1 MKGKMSHLD
10 KFLENR
16 MLSAPKS
23 VPSIQKIAKEFITSP
38 EHLSAYDFRQPYSTI
53 LVGQVQSGKTGHYLG
68 IAAAVADQEPR
79 FPIFLLLTQNS
90 VSLQQQT
97 LKESIKLLTS
107 FDVFDESSQVEFEL
121 SLSTSSSPKM
131 VVLKKNKT
139 PLRKWLRILNQDL
152 LSGRPLFIID
162 DEADSTGLNT
172 RVNVPDQSEINEILE
187 ELINTSTAYFLQV
200 TATPQAIFLQNK
212 VSVFRP
218 KSHLQFKPGTGYLG
232 GNFFFPESTMPYSYK
247 QTDNNELNLLRNPL
261 SNDLPVGL
269 KKAIFTFCITAFY
282 KLKIDNDTGC
292 NFLIHPSVRQIDHQ
306 LILTKIQLFLKEFLQ
321 NPSDP
326 QYSPLFEESYQDLL
340 STKPQIG
347 PKDVFLRGL
356 LNFPIQVHVLN
367 SGAGN
372 QTRELPRNGANIF
385 IGGNV
390 LSRGL
395 VIPSLQTI
403 YYCRESRQL
412 LIDTFWQ
419 HSRAFGYDRDET
431 MVRLFMP
438 AGMYSNFVQMNRS
451 IMRLFEVLE
460 TNHSFD
466 VPIIVPAGMLPT
478 RRAVV
483 EDMAGNCIVGGVNH
497 FPVVPNEENESE
509 LDSLLANYDENQ
521 DFYVIDRDVAID
533 ILIASDMEEIGGIPR
548 EYFEIGIE
556 KLAKDDKVVL
566 AVRRNRSI
574 SAGTGTLLSPNDR
587 QLSMSHPSDVVL
599 ILYKLNGEVN
609 KGWNGNPF
617 WTPNIKMPDQQIIYF
632 K

>member
-1 MKGKMSHLD
+1 MTHLEQ
-10 KFLENR
+10 FVENR
-16 MLSAPKS
+16 TLSAPKS
-23 VPSIQKIAKEFITSP
+23 VASIQEIANLFTSSP
-38 EHLSAYDFRQPYSTI
+38 DHLASYDFRQPYSTI

-68 IAAAVADQEPR
+68 IAAAVADKEPR

-90 VSLQQQT
+90 VALQQQT
-97 LKESIKLLTS
+97 FKESKKLLTT
-107 FDVFDESSQVEFEL
+107 FDIFDETNQVEFEQ
-121 SLSTSSSPKM
+121 SLINSQSPKM
-131 VVLKKNKT
+131 IVLKKNKT

-172 RVNVPDQSEINEILE
+172 KVNVPDQSDINEILE
-187 ELINTSTAYFLQV
+187 ELIISTNAYFLQV

-232 GNFFFPESTMPYSYK
+232 GNFFFPESPTPYSYK
-247 QTDNNELNLLRNPL
+247 QTNDNELNLLRDPL
-261 SNDLPVGL
+261 NNELPAGL
-269 KKAIFTFCITAFY
+269 KQAILTFCITAFF
-282 KLKIDNDTGC
+282 KLKIDNDSEC
-292 NFLIHPSVRQIDHQ
+292 NFLIHPSTRQLDHK
-306 LILTKIQLFLKEFLQ
+306 LILKKIRLFLHSFLQ
-321 NPSDP
+321 NPSDT
-326 QYSPLFEESYQDLL
+326 QYSQLFEKAYQDLL

-347 PKDVFLRGL
+347 AKDGFLKGL
-356 LNFPIQVHVLN
+356 QNFPIQVHVLN
-367 SGAGN
+367 SGVGN
-372 QTRELPRNGANIF
+372 QSRELPQNGANIF

-395 VIPSLQTI
+395 VIPRLQTI
-403 YYCRESRQL
+403 FYCRESRQL

-438 AGMYSNFVQMNRS
+438 AGMYSNFVQMNGS

-460 TNHSFD
+460 SNQSFD

-478 RRAVV
+478 RRSVV

-497 FPVVPNEENESE
+497 FPVIPNEENALK

-521 DFYVIDRDVAID
+521 DFYVIEKDSAIEM
-533 ILIASDMEEIGGIPR
+533 LIASDMEEVGGIPR

-556 KLAKDDKVVL
+556 KLAKNGKVVL
-566 AVRRNRSI
+566 AVRRNRSV

-587 QLSMSHPSDVVL
+587 QLSMSHPNDVVL
-599 ILYKLNGEVN
+599 ILYKLNGEVS
-609 KGWNGNPF
+609 KGWVGNPF
-617 WTPNIKMPDQQIIYF
+617 WIPNVKMPSQQIIYF